1 MKKELL
7 ASKAKSIARKAYITA
22 TGIMLLTSNMIAQA
36 SGIESVTINQGSTA
50 DPFAAMGKVI
60 GLIVTIFRYV
70 GVGVAIYGAYDLFMG
85 ITQEG
90 QMEKKTKGIIFLF
103 VGAALFSIKWIL
115 GPNVLNVIS

>member
-7 ASKAKSIARKAYITA
+7 ASKAKSVAQKAYITA

-60 GLIVTIFRYV
+60 GLIATIFRYV

-103 VGAALFSIKWIL
+103 VGVALFYIKWIL